1 MGAPLGNKNARKET
15 RIVGEELRK
24 AIAQDERKRIRLG
37 IEVLLNKF
45 AEGDMAAIKEVTDR
59 TDGKAVQGLE
69 VAGADG
75 ETLTVEV
82 IKRVIVDPRG
92 TGN

>member
-1 MGAPLGNKNARKET
+1 MGAPIGNRNARKET
-15 RIVGEELRK
+15 RIFGEELRK
-24 AIAQDERKRIRLG
+24 AIAQDDRKRIRQG

-45 AEGDMAAIKEVTDR
+45 AEGDLPTVKEIVDR

-75 ETLTVEV
+75 ETLTIEV
-82 IKRVIVDPRG
+82 IKRVVVDPRG